1 MVKAVAGMFSK
12 TDARKAEQK
21 ATVQR
26 AEDQQNRLAEQSR
39 ILNDRNS
46 QLAAE
51 AAGQRG
57 GRRGRRQLA
66 YKGQE
71 TGLRSKLG
79 G

>member
-1 MVKAVAGMFSK
+1 MGKAIAGMFSK
-12 TDARKAEQK
+12 SDQRKAEIR
-21 ATVQR
+21 ASTQR
-26 AEDQQNRLAEQSR
+26 AEDQAARLAEQSR